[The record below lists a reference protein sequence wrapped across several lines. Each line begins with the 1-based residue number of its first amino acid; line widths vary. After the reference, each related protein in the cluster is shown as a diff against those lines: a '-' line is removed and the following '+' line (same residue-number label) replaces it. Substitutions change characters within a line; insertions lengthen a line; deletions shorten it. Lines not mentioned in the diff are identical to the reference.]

1 MLSIISLCNRPR
13 LWILLSTP
21 LLALLFF
28 RAFPRLDPD
37 VRAPQLVDSLKD
49 IVNSHHEPPIHNNND
64 GNAAFRCPNLPGME
78 DVLVIL
84 KTGVTEAR
92 EKIPVQ
98 IQTSLQCVSHFV
110 IFSDF
115 EEEIAG
121 VQTYDVLRTVKKQI
135 MEKNPDFEIYNR
147 VQELGR
153 DGLNST
159 DFPIAVNGP
168 FGRTN
173 NPGWKLDKWKFLPMV
188 DKARQVRPDAKW
200 YVFMEAD
207 TYLIWPNL
215 VAWLARQDSKKPRYF
230 GNPVQINDV
239 IFAHGGSGIVLS
251 SPAMQLVSDRYASYV
266 EEINSFTAVQ
276 WAGDCVLGKV
286 LADVGVPLSWSWP
299 MLQGGMPWDFD
310 YFGDAF
316 RKKTWCYPAISFH
329 HANATEVE
337 QMWQFNQEWFRNENR
352 LLLHSDVFR
361 DFILPQIMASRDDWD
376 NMSLEKPAGGED
388 SRPSLKSIAECE
400 SRCRDDGGCKQFSF
414 EYGRCAL
421 SNSVKRG
428 GRRQGIRSGWMI
440 DRIIGLMDY
449 YGPCRK
455 PNWLP

>member
-1 MLSIISLCNRPR
+1 M
-13 LWILLSTP
+13 
-21 LLALLFF
+21 
-28 RAFPRLDPD
+28 PRLDEYPCRPRKTPVHD
-37 VRAPQLVDSLKD
+37 D
-49 IVNSHHEPPIHNNND
+49 ND

-78 DVLVIL
+78 DVLVTL
-84 KTGVTEAR
+84 KTGVIEAR

-98 IQTSLQCVSHFV
+98 IQTSLQC
-110 IFSDF
+110 
-115 EEEIAG
+115 EEIAG
-121 VQTYDVLRTVKKQI
+121 VQSYDVLRTIKKQI
-135 MEKNPDFEIYNR
+135 MEQNPDFEIYNR

-159 DFPIAVNGP
+159 DFPIA
-168 FGRTN
+168 
-173 NPGWKLDKWKFLPMV
+173 FLPMV

-215 VAWLARQDSKKPRYF
+215 DSKKPRYF
-230 GNPVQINDV
+230 GNPVQISDA
-239 IFAHGGSGIVLS
+239 IFAHGCSGIVLS
-251 SPAMQLVSDRYASYV
+251 SLAMQLVSDRYASYI
-266 EEINSFTAVQ
+266 EEINSFTAEQ

-286 LADVGVPLSWSWP
+286 LADVGVPLFWSWP

-310 YFGDAF
+310 CFGDAF

-352 LLLHSDVFR
+352 LHLHSDVFR
-361 DFILPQIMASRDDWD
+361 DFILLQIMASRDDWD
-376 NMSLEKPAGGED
+376 NMSLEKPADGED
-388 SRPSLKSIAECE
+388 SRPSLKCE
-400 SRCRDDGGCKQFSF
+400 
-414 EYGRCAL
+414 L